1 MTARPKSYQLL
12 PDLRPE
18 EYEAL
23 KADIAA
29 NGVRV
34 PVVIDAESGTVLDGH
49 HRVRAVEELRGEGV
63 RVADFPR
70 QVVRMGSEEER
81 VAFVLAVNLFRRS
94 LTKSQRRDLVASLR
108 AKGWSLRRIGT
119 ALGVHH
125 ETVRDDLSI
134 VGNPTIAGRVQRK
147 GGGTYPAKRPPS
159 LFVMNRRDSERAR
172 SALSALPPGT
182 APTSLLRAEERA
194 REAGYKARREAAD
207 LAARIAGT
215 SYELRVGDLNEVWE
229 DLPQGSIDAIVTDPP
244 YNEAGVPFYED
255 LARLAARVLKPG
267 RLAAVY
273 CGHLHL
279 DEELRLLL
287 AGGLSYAWHGVN
299 VLPGRHTRVRV
310 RLVNGRHRSVL
321 LLSAGEYRPR
331 KWIHD
336 VYVAEGRGG
345 PETRPLHPW
354 QQGLGGITH
363 WVRMVSEPGET
374 VFDPCCGSGTTG
386 VAALRE
392 ARHFLG
398 GDLDPGHVETTRE
411 RLESDEIDTE
421 GEGA

>member
-1 MTARPKSYQLL
+1 MSDAPWQLL
-12 PDLRPE
+12 PALRAD
-18 EYEAL
+18 EYASL
-23 KADIAA
+23 KADVAA

-34 PVVIDAESGTVLDGH
+34 PVVVTAETGAVLDGH
-49 HRVRAVEELRGEGV
+49 HRVQVWQELRAEGV
-63 RVADFPR
+63 KVPDYPRDVRRFADD
-70 QVVRMGSEEER
+70 EER
-81 VAFVLAVNLFRRS
+81 VGFVLAANLFRRH
-94 LTKSQRRDLVASLR
+94 LTRSQRRELVANLR
-108 AKGWSLRRIGT
+108 AQGWSLRRIGDAVGADAAT
-119 ALGVHH
+119 VHRDL
-125 ETVRDDLSI
+125 TVASATVPERV
-134 VGNPTIAGRVQRK
+134 VGKDGRSQ
-147 GGGTYPAKRPPS
+147 PARRPPS
-159 LFVMNRRDSERAR
+159 LYVANRRDEERAR
-172 SALSALPPGT
+172 SALSALPPDVH
-182 APTSLLRAEERA
+182 PTSLLNAEHRA
-194 REAGYKARREAAD
+194 RDARYRERRSAALD
-207 LAARIAGT
+207 AARLEGVG
-215 SYELRVGDLNEVWE
+215 YELRVGDLREVW
-229 DLPQGSIDAIVTDPP
+229 DDIPDGSIDSAVVDPP
-244 YNEAGVPFYED
+244 YAEGFIPLYED
-255 LARLAARVLKPG
+255 VGRLLARVLKPG
-267 RLAAVY
+267 RLAAIY